1 MKVFLSKN
9 KKIFIDILIVITVL
23 LATSGIVTLILSA
36 FGVITFDGGMRF
48 NLELFNSFKNSW
60 YGWIIFI
67 IFQSTL
73 TALLCIIPGCSMAF
87 ILLSN
92 SLYEYSWQAFVL
104 SFVSVMI
111 SSTVMYLIGRV
122 GGYKL
127 CIKLLGKEDCDKS
140 LNLLREKGTIY
151 FPLMMMFP
159 IFPDDALVMMA
170 GTIKMKLKWFIP
182 SIVLGR
188 GIGIFTI
195 IFGLSIVPFERFT
208 SLYDWLV
215 FVTVCAFWIF
225 MMFKFA
231 HKFNAYMEKKKNKSM
246 LANSQIDIIEEEE
259 LDDSSNT
266 EIANNETNNSPSE

>member
-1 MKVFLSKN
+1 MKVFLNKN
-9 KKIFIDILIVITVL
+9 KKILLNILMVLIVL

-92 SLYEYSWQAFVL
+92 SLYEYSWQAFLL

-111 SSTVMYLIGRV
+111 SSTVMYLIGRI

-127 CIKLLGKEDCDKS
+127 CTKLLGKEDCDKS
-140 LNLLREKGTIY
+140 LELLREKGTIY

-182 SIVLGR
+182 SIILGR

-215 FVTVCAFWIF
+215 FITVCVFWII

-231 HKFNAYMEKKKNKSM
+231 HKFNDYMNKRKSKSKVEAISKIEVTE
-246 LANSQIDIIEEEE
+246 LDIEEASDNIE
-259 LDDSSNT
+259 T
-266 EIANNETNNSPSE
+266 INEMNAE

>member
-1 MKVFLSKN
+1 MKVFLNKN
-9 KKIFIDILIVITVL
+9 KKLFINILIVIGVL
-23 LATSGIVTLILSA
+23 LATSCIVALILSA
-36 FGVITFDGGMRF
+36 FGVITFDDGIRF
-48 NLELFNSFKNSW
+48 NAEIFDSFKNSW

-92 SLYEYSWQAFVL
+92 SLYEYSWQAFLL

-140 LNLLREKGTIY
+140 LELLREKGTIY

-182 SIVLGR
+182 SIILGR

-208 SLYDWLV
+208 SIYDWIV
-215 FVTVCAFWIF
+215 FITVCAFWMF

-231 HKFNAYMEKKKNKSM
+231 NKFNDHMAKKKAKAQAIS
-246 LANSQIDIIEEEE
+246 NSKIELLEEEE
-259 LDDSSNT
+259 LNVSKVENLD
-266 EIANNETNNSPSE
+266 NEEKNA